1 MQPSHL
7 EHELDLAWATITKM
21 VDGFFTLLPNLLI
34 GVLVIAIFLTLGRFT
49 KDTVSKLCV
58 KAHMD
63 LTLARALG
71 TLCSLLISLIGL
83 LTAAVIVIP
92 KFSMASVIGGLGI
105 SSVAI
110 GFAFKDIL
118 QNFFAG
124 MLLLWQKPFSIG
136 DEIKTQSFEGT
147 VEDIRIR
154 STLLRSFTGE
164 LVLVPNGDIYTN
176 PVVVNSHTAKRRVH
190 ITFVAKDAESV
201 QGAREKVRKLLLA
214 TEGVLKEPPP
224 QIFVADASSE
234 NLTFEIYFWGHA
246 QQSEVM
252 AVTDRVASA
261 LREQFNV
268 KKVAAADE
276 KIAPVGSEKSDATPP
291 VDAAKASES
300 APPEQDDAKKIVRAD
315 AEKKKLPKAS

>member
-1 MQPSHL
+1 MQPSHF
-7 EHELDLAWATITKM
+7 EHELDLAWATIAKM
-21 VDGFFTLLPNLLI
+21 VDGFFILLPNLLI
-34 GVLVIAIFLTLGRFT
+34 GILVVAIFLTLGRFT

-58 KAHMD
+58 RAHMD

-92 KFSMASVIGGLGI
+92 HFSMASVIGGLGI

-176 PVVVNSHTAKRRVH
+176 PVIVNGHAEKRRIH
-190 ITFVAKDAESV
+190 LTFVAKDAESV
-201 QGAREKVRKLLLA
+201 KVAREKLHKLLA
-214 TEGVLKEPPP
+214 SSEGVLKDPPP
-224 QIFVADASSE
+224 QIYVTDASSD
-234 NLTFEIYFWGHA
+234 NLTFEIYFWGRA

-252 AVTDRVASA
+252 AVTDRVATT
-261 LREQFNV
+261 LREQFNT
-268 KKVAAADE
+268 KKVVPADSASDQKGCTADASKNMATADE
-276 KIAPVGSEKSDATPP
+276 SNADKSKPAESEKNR
-291 VDAAKASES
+291 AA
-300 APPEQDDAKKIVRAD
+300 
-315 AEKKKLPKAS
+315 

>member
-1 MQPSHL
+1 MQPSHF

-34 GVLVIAIFLTLGRFT
+34 GVLVIAIFLTLGGFI
-49 KDTVSKLCV
+49 KDVISKVCL
-58 KAHMD
+58 KAHLD

-71 TLCSLLISLIGL
+71 TLCSLLVSLIGL

-92 KFSMASVIGGLGI
+92 HFSMASVIGGLGI

-176 PVVVNSHTAKRRVH
+176 PVIVNSQTSKRRVH
-190 ITFVAKDAESV
+190 LTFVAKDAESV
-201 QGAREKVRKLLLA
+201 QGAREKLRKVLLA
-214 TEGVLKEPPP
+214 TEGVLKDPPP
-224 QIFVADASSE
+224 HILVADASSE
-234 NLTFEIYFWGHA
+234 NLTFEIYFWGRA

-252 AVTDRVASA
+252 VVTDRVASA

-268 KKVAAADE
+268 KKIAPADE
-276 KIAPVGSEKSDATPP
+276 NVTPANIEKSDTT
-291 VDAAKASES
+291 AS
-300 APPEQDDAKKIVRAD
+300 AD
-315 AEKKKLPKAS
+315 AERSTKSASPDPDDANKVALADADKKKLLKAS